1 MFLLS
6 PLTEFLWLPRSSRC
20 TAVVNMPPPP
30 PSLACRLQPLS
41 LKMTEGVV
49 ERVGSCR
56 KGGCVCRDG
65 WEEMREL

>member
-20 TAVVNMPPPP
+20 TAVVNIPP

-41 LKMTEGVV
+41 LRMTEGVV
-49 ERVGSCR
+49 GRVVSCR

-65 WEEMREL
+65 VGRR